1 MNILVADSG
10 ASKTDW
16 VLLSEGERQFIQTDG
31 LNPHLLNTTEIMEV
45 LTKELKPNLLGKAVG
60 RVHFF
65 GAGCSA
71 AEMKSKIQRCLKE
84 VFEFAEIDVR
94 TDLDGSG
101 LALFGKREGIVG
113 ILGSGS
119 SAGFFKDGEIVNQM
133 PSFAYPKGDEG
144 SGSYIGKKLLE
155 AHLEETMDARL
166 REYFEQEKDLDLENL
181 FYVLQQPKEAKLF
194 VSDVCKVFS
203 KKSAHPQIQQIIY
216 DGFCLFIDK
225 VKEYFAE
232 EIKDHQ
238 IGFVGSVA
246 SVFEGELRA
255 CAKQEDIDIFSVIRS
270 PIEHLAL
277 HFESQMKQ
285 M

>member
-16 VLLSEGERQFIQTDG
+16 VLLSEGERQFIQTEG
-31 LNPHLLNTTEIMEV
+31 LNPHLLNTAEFMEV
-45 LTKELKPNLLGKAVG
+45 LNKELKPNLMGRGIG
-60 RVHFF
+60 RVYFF
-65 GAGCSA
+65 GAGCGA
-71 AEMKSKIQRCLKE
+71 PDKREE
-84 VFEFAEIDVR
+84 VGRYLTEAFEFAEIDVR

-101 LALFGKREGIVG
+101 LALFGQREGLVC

-119 SAGFFKDGEIVNQM
+119 SAGFFKDGKIVNQM
-133 PSFAYPKGDEG
+133 PSFGYPKGDEG
-144 SGSYIGKKLLE
+144 SGSYIGKKLME
-155 AHLEETMDARL
+155 AYLEEKMKPRL
-166 REYFEQEKDLDLENL
+166 RDYFEKEKDLDLENL

-194 VSDVCKVFS
+194 VADVCKVFS
-203 KKSAHPQIQQIIY
+203 KKSVDPQIQQIIY
-216 DGFCLFIDK
+216 DGFCLFLEK

-238 IGFVGSVA
+238 VGFVGSVA

-255 CAKQEDIDIFSVIRS
+255 CAKQEDIEIFSVIRS

-277 HFESQMKQ
+277 HFEHH
-285 M
+285 

>member
-10 ASKTDW
+10 TSKTNW
-16 VLLSEGERQFIQTDG
+16 VLLSEGKRQFVQTEG
-31 LNPHLLNTTEIMEV
+31 LNPHLVNTTEFMEV
-45 LTKELKPNLLGKAVG
+45 LTKELKPNLLGKAVA

-65 GAGCSA
+65 GAGCGDVNKREEVQRYL
-71 AEMKSKIQRCLKE
+71 AEA
-84 VFEFAEIDVR
+84 FEFAEVNVR

-101 LALFGKREGIVG
+101 LALFGQREGLVC

-119 SAGFFKDGEIVNQM
+119 SAGFFKDGKIVNQM
-133 PSFAYPKGDEG
+133 PSIPYPKGDEG

-155 AHLEETMDARL
+155 SYLEETMDKRL
-166 REYFEQEKDLDLENL
+166 REYFEQVKDLDLENL
-181 FYVLQQPKEAKLF
+181 LYVLQQPKQAKLF

-203 KKSAHPQIQQIIY
+203 KKSGHNQIQQIIY
-216 DGFCLFIDK
+216 DGFCLYIEK
-225 VKEYFAE
+225 VKDYFSE

-238 IGFVGSVA
+238 VGFVGSVA

-255 CAKQEDIDIFSVIRS
+255 CAKQEDIDIFTVIRN

-277 HFESQMKQ
+277 HFEHQ
-285 M
+285 